1 MREVFSV
8 TQDIVME
15 IFREAIMLAFKL
27 ALPVLLTA
35 MIVGLVIAILQAAT
49 QIHEQTI
56 SFAPKAIAV
65 GLVLFFMAPWM
76 TNEIIDFVNFVFEK
90 MATIPIT

>member
-1 MREVFSV
+1 M
-8 TQDIVME
+8 TQDVVMG

-27 ALPVLLTA
+27 ALPVLLVA

-56 SFAPKAIAV
+56 SFAPKAVAV
-65 GLVLFFMAPWM
+65 GLTLFFLAPWM
-76 TNEIIDFVNFVFEK
+76 TNEIIDFINFIFET
-90 MATIPIT
+90 MSGTPIT

>member
-1 MREVFSV
+1 M
-8 TQDIVME
+8 TQDVVMS

-27 ALPVLLTA
+27 ALPVLLVA

-56 SFAPKAIAV
+56 SFAPKAVAV
-65 GLVLFFMAPWM
+65 GLILFFLAPWM
-76 TNEIIDFVNFVFEK
+76 TNEIIDFVNFIFET
-90 MATIPIT
+90 MAATPIT

>member
-1 MREVFSV
+1 M
-8 TQDIVME
+8 TQDLVME

-27 ALPVLLTA
+27 ALPVLLVA

-56 SFAPKAIAV
+56 SFAPKAVAV
-65 GLVLFFMAPWM
+65 GLTLFFLAPWM
-76 TNEIIDFVNFVFEK
+76 TNECIDFVNFIFEK
-90 MATIPIT
+90 MSQTPIT